1 MIPQDCLNAIT
12 SAYPCPALSGFERA
26 HWLFECRE
34 AVRWI
39 AGFINEEYQKQ
50 IAEIQRLKITSDTY
64 EIIPLQRPESRV
76 RLDLMREKYPDEF
89 RELVYIKASDAS
101 KILGKKTLYNLAKEK
116 AGEEV
121 LLPLEQINVG
131 DVEKTMLKEQAAELI
146 ETRMKTTDWAVQEI
160 E

>member
-1 MIPQDCLNAIT
+1 MIPQDYLNAIT

-50 IAEIQRLKITSDTY
+50 IAAIQESKITSDTY

-101 KILGKKTLYNLAKEK
+101 KILGKKTLYLLAKEK
-116 AGEEV
+116 AGEDV